1 MKTEPTN
8 DDRIL
13 SVADLFLSL
22 SIFKKVQVW
31 QPPEKETDTHTHR
44 PRQGEKMET
53 FELQRHQFQ
62 SLKSISARMY

>member
-31 QPPEKETDTHTHR
+31 QPSEKETDTHT
-44 PRQGEKMET
+44 QTET
-53 FELQRHQFQ
+53 GRENGDIWIATT
-62 SLKSISARMY
+62 SIPVIKIY

>member
-13 SVADLFLSL
+13 SAADLFLSL
-22 SIFKKVQVW
+22 SIFNMFKCDRVAG
-31 QPPEKETDTHTHR
+31 ERDRHTD
-44 PRQGEKMET
+44 RQGEKMET